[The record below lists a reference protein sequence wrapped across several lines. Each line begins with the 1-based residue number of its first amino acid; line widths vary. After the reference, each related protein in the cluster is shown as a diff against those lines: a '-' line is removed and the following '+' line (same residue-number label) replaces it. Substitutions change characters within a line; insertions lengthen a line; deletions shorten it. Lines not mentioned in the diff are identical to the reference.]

1 MGPTWVGH
9 LIICMRVLISVV
21 TEGPW
26 SDVCKAIQD
35 CHKAVHAQGAPRIAT
50 DIRIGTRVDR
60 QLTPGTANDGKLARV
75 QEILKGWEQEKE
87 EETQK

>member
-1 MGPTWVGH
+1 M
-9 LIICMRVLISVV
+9 LILIVVV

-35 CHKAVHAQGAPRIAT
+35 CHKAVHKQGAPRIAT

-60 QLTPGTANDGKLARV
+60 QLAPGTANDGKLARV
-75 QEILKGWEQEKE
+75 QEILEGWEQTKDE
-87 EETQK
+87 EAQNDSFTAY